1 MFRLLGASLQVCSW
15 QFVSEYVGRCTKN
28 PKKKKKKIPETM
40 GFFTF
45 SLFSSLFLSHQL
57 HLPLFILPSLHFMS
71 YYEEKPFS
79 STANS
84 VLEWDG
90 DSVARWVTTL
100 GLGKYAVYFQGKT
113 PCLSSAL

>member
-1 MFRLLGASLQVCSW
+1 MWVAAQKT
-15 QFVSEYVGRCTKN
+15 Q
-28 PKKKKKKIPETM
+28 KKKKKIPETM

-45 SLFSSLFLSHQL
+45 SLFSSLSSFLTSCTSPFL
-57 HLPLFILPSLHFMS
+57 YWPSLHFMS

-84 VLEWDG
+84 VLEWDV